1 MRTVSPSTT
10 LGVWPRLRATRTRAS
25 LNIIATSVSHGGR
38 ACVERAVCS
47 LTYSHDGDSKAFRE
61 RAIAAFLTR
70 IGQANGFALSFG
82 QLRPTNGL
90 AGFSALSFGSNHAGN
105 DALAD
110 HGALKFGE
118 DTEHLKHGFA

>member
-1 MRTVSPSTT
+1 A
-10 LGVWPRLRATRTRAS
+10 G
-25 LNIIATSVSHGGR
+25 
-38 ACVERAVCS
+38 CC

-82 QLRPTNGL
+82 QLRPTNGF
-90 AGFSALSFGSNHAGN
+90 AGLSAFSFGSNHAGN

-110 HGALKFGE
+110 HSAFEFSE
-118 DTEHLKHGFA
+118 DAEHLKHGFARGRRGIDSLSMQVQPDSLGMQVLEKRDQIL